1 VDCLTTSTVLT
12 IAGGACGL
20 FGAGFVVLD
29 VVKERRAADRFRTKM
44 QPVVE
49 KTIRAQPAPAA
60 TDKSPEE
67 RIAALEVA
75 IQQLEKSVIAA
86 IAGLRKELNVKI
98 NQVAET
104 AAADNEKTQNLASAT
119 VNFVTGHG
127 FLRRAAALLVVLSI
141 PLATVGGVVANG
153 CASPPHPGGSRPSV
167 HAAHIAY
174 LAQPGDASSRSA
186 R

>member
-104 AAADNEKTQNLASAT
+104 AAADN
-119 VNFVTGHG
+119 FVTGHG